1 MLMAAWLVWPM
12 WAVAEDILASGSAL
26 PTVPVPI
33 YRTAAPPAITIHY
46 SLQRG
51 AFSGVGELVWA
62 PQGNRYS
69 LSLTGWVA
77 GLRLLQQTS
86 TGQLGAHGLVPEQFS
101 DQRARGPAL
110 VATLAGERRVITFSS
125 GATETPWQPG
135 TQDRL
140 SWMVQLPSILN
151 GLPKPP
157 DPGLGIELYV
167 TGARGDTDTWTFRF
181 LGLGNVA
188 TAAGTFS
195 AAKWVREPR
204 RPNDASIEI
213 WLDPTQHHLPIRAK
227 LGTNDGDSLELLMQP
242 FPHTD
247 SNLP

>member
-1 MLMAAWLVWPM
+1 M
-12 WAVAEDILASGSAL
+12 WAAAEDILDSGSAL
-26 PTVPVPI
+26 PTAPVPSVPL
-33 YRTAAPPAITIHY
+33 YRTAAPAAITMHY

-51 AFSGVGELVWA
+51 PFSGVGELVWA

-69 LSLTGWVA
+69 LSLTGRVA

-86 TGQLGAHGLVPEQFS
+86 IGQLGVQGLVPEQFS
-101 DQRARGPAL
+101 DQRARGAAL
-110 VATLAGERRVITFSS
+110 VATLAVERRVITFSS
-125 GATETPWQPG
+125 GATETPWLPG

-151 GLPKPP
+151 DLPKPP
-157 DPGLGIELYV
+157 APGLGIELYV

-181 LGLGNVA
+181 LGLESVA

-204 RPNDASIEI
+204 RPNDASIEV
-213 WLDPTQHHLPIRAK
+213 WLDPTQNHLPIRAK
-227 LGTNDGDSLELLMQP
+227 LGAYDGDSLELLMQP
-242 FPHTD
+242 
-247 SNLP
+247 

>member
-1 MLMAAWLVWPM
+1 MAPA
-12 WAVAEDILASGSAL
+12 
-26 PTVPVPI
+26 PTVPL
-33 YRTAAPPAITIHY
+33 YRTATPPAITMHY

-51 AFSGVGELVWA
+51 PFSGVGELAWA

-69 LSLTGWVA
+69 LSLTGRVA

-101 DQRARGPAL
+101 DQRARGAAL

-125 GATETPWQPG
+125 GAPETPWLHG

-140 SWMVQLPSILN
+140 SWMVQLPAILN

-157 DPGLGIELYV
+157 VSGLGIELYV

-181 LGLGNVA
+181 LGLESVA

-204 RPNDASIEI
+204 RPNDTSVEV
-213 WLDPTQHHLPIRAK
+213 WLDPARHHLPIRAK
-227 LGTNDGDSLELLMQP
+227 LGANDGDSLELLMQP
-242 FPHTD
+242 
-247 SNLP
+247 